1 MISLQQ
7 KEPENMSEY
16 RKTEEELRYMQPEQL
31 ASRLR
36 DVSETLAKI
45 RKMKRSGLG
54 NPRVYQGL
62 KKEKKLILRI
72 QKEGLNGKKENVS

>member
-1 MISLQQ
+1 MI
-7 KEPENMSEY
+7 EY
-16 RKTEEELRYMQPEQL
+16 AKKEEELRSLNPEQL
-31 ASRLR
+31 DSRLR

-45 RKMKRSGLG
+45 RKMGRSGLG

-72 QKEGLNGKKENVS
+72 QKEGLNGKKENLS